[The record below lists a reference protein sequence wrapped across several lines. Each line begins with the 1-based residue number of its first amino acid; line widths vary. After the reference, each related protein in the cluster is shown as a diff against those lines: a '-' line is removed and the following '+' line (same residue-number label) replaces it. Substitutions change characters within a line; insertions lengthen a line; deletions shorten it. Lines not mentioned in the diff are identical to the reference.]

1 MSSHEEEP
9 GDYTLLLVP
18 KTDADIMSLMKD
30 IQRNKIIPLY
40 IELTIP
46 RVTDY
51 ASGKKSFLAEIT
63 IKEGE

>member
-1 MSSHEEEP
+1 MSSPEEP
-9 GDYTLLLVP
+9 REYTLLLIP
-18 KTDADIMSLMKD
+18 KTDTDVMSLMKD
-30 IQRNKIIPLY
+30 IKRNKIIPLY

-63 IKEGE
+63 IKKGE